1 MVKLWATPKAMKPT
15 AARRRKPPI
24 GARRPRG
31 LYEQPLMRAK
41 PRIHGLTLKKPLNL
55 IITFQL
61 IRRSMK
67 NFLGFIAYEGP
78 SEIDGAVLLTGA
90 GVILLLA
97 YFDVLTK

>member
-1 MVKLWATPKAMKPT
+1 
-15 AARRRKPPI
+15 
-24 GARRPRG
+24 
-31 LYEQPLMRAK
+31 
-41 PRIHGLTLKKPLNL
+41 
-55 IITFQL
+55 
-61 IRRSMK
+61 MK